1 MSAPKSTPELSLEME
16 KPPRV
21 RLVTDQPAVG
31 EFPLLREFAR
41 KCVLDVV
48 VDSANG
54 RVEPLTWE
62 GTGDQAVRRANKKR
76 RPDIVISRGFGARA
90 LQAQVY
96 CKRWNVPLIAWC
108 LGTRNTESGVNGY
121 RKVIR
126 RFLVRASTRL
136 WAAGQES
143 TLLLT
148 DYGGMRA
155 QIDRDM
161 VGVDTPALSEAIARL
176 LPERQGIRTALGL
189 RGPTLLYTGELNAR
203 KGIEEY
209 LEALTI
215 LHAAR
220 VKFSVI
226 FAGEGPQGTV
236 IRHWKTGFP
245 EVPCVIVEAPEIKN
259 LTRFYAAAD
268 LFVLPTLEDDWA
280 RSSLEAAV
288 AGLPQVY
295 SQYNG
300 ASADLAAF
308 GAAGVCI
315 NPCDIEAFVQALK
328 DQIADGPR
336 RMPNVV
342 RELLAGYY
350 SPAQFADR
358 AIRSVAAALKQSQD
372 TARPKEIKPVVQ
384 SAEQR
389 RAGAAGS

>member
-1 MSAPKSTPELSLEME
+1 MPALKPTPELSLEMD

-21 RLVTDQPAVG
+21 RLVTDQPAAG
-31 EFPLLREFAR
+31 ELPLLRELAR

-48 VDSANG
+48 IDSANG
-54 RVEPLTWE
+54 RVEPWMWDA
-62 GTGDQAVRRANKKR
+62 GAADQPVGGRTVKKR

-126 RFLVRASTRL
+126 RFLIRASTRL

-148 DYGGMRA
+148 DYGGTRA
-155 QIDRDM
+155 MIDRDM
-161 VGVDTPALSEAIARL
+161 VGADTPALSAAIAQA
-176 LPERQGIRTALGL
+176 LPERAAIRTALGL
-189 RGPTLLYTGELNAR
+189 RGPTLLYTGELSAR

-226 FAGEGPQGTV
+226 FAGAGPQGSV
-236 IRHWKTGFP
+236 IQHWKAGFP
-245 EVPCVIVEAPEIKN
+245 EVPCVLVEAAGLQD
-259 LTRFYAAAD
+259 LTRYYAAAD

-280 RSSLEAAV
+280 RASLEAAV

-295 SQYNG
+295 SRYNG
-300 ASADLAAF
+300 ASADLNAF

-328 DQIADGPR
+328 DQILEGPR
-336 RMPNVV
+336 RMQTVV

-350 SPAQFADR
+350 SPAQFT
-358 AIRSVAAALKQSQD
+358 
-372 TARPKEIKPVVQ
+372 TARFD
-384 SAEQR
+384 R
-389 RAGAAGS
+389 